1 MSINRIQQRL
11 NSETSKKSS
20 NTDTFIK
27 INLDGKEKLL
37 PPDQIDKIVDVGERF
52 DLERQSSNYYR
63 ILGTINL
70 SSSNPLFNLDSG
82 YYF

>member
-11 NSETSKKSS
+11 TVETSKKSS

-37 PPDQIDKIVDVGERF
+37 PPGEIEKIVE
-52 DLERQSSNYYR
+52 E
-63 ILGTINL
+63 IAHE
-70 SSSNPLFNLDSG
+70 
-82 YYF
+82 